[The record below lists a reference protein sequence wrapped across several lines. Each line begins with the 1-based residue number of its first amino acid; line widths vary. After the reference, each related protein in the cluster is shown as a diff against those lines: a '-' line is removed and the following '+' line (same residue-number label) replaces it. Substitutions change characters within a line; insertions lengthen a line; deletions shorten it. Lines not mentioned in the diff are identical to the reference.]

1 MSLRPAFPRRPAD
14 LGPRAILLLFV
25 LLFAI
30 VAIPV
35 ITHPVPPLSDYA
47 NHLARMHVIG
57 QGGRDPDLARFYSV
71 EWAIIP
77 NLMMDLVVP
86 VIDRFT
92 SVYAAGEIYTLGCFA
107 LITFGTLALNR
118 ALFGLWSATPL
129 LAFPLLYNGI
139 FLIGVMN
146 YIFGIGLALLALAA
160 WVSLRGRPL
169 RYAVSVAF
177 VVALFFC
184 HLVALGVYGIGLLA
198 FEIGRIWEHRGEPL
212 RPRLLSFCAAGLPF
226 LAAAPLLAMSPTL
239 GLSGENFWA
248 PQGKVA
254 GVEFIINVYYDV
266 VAFGLTGAVAIAG
279 VWALRHGLMRTAPLL
294 IPLLIVGALVYLAM
308 PRTAFATYMADQR
321 IPTALA
327 FMVLASVRVDLRS
340 RLVRRAFAVLLVLL
354 LCIRVAEVQMMWDRL
369 TTWTDGFRASVA
381 KISRGSRVL
390 VAYADPRGGGAPM
403 DLGLVHAACLA
414 MIEKGALVTTA
425 FTVPGKQILRAN
437 LPYRDFV
444 DTEDGFPP
452 TLEQLQ
458 VSADSPTPD
467 GPRYWDLWPKHFDYV
482 YVLYTEPG
490 DLNPDPERL
499 DLVAAGARFQLYKV
513 KPEAH

>member
-1 MSLRPAFPRRPAD
+1 
-14 LGPRAILLLFV
+14 
-25 LLFAI
+25 
-30 VAIPV
+30 
-35 ITHPVPPLSDYA
+35 
-47 NHLARMHVIG
+47 
-57 QGGRDPDLARFYSV
+57 
-71 EWAIIP
+71 
-77 NLMMDLVVP
+77 
-86 VIDRFT
+86 
-92 SVYAAGEIYTLGCFA
+92 
-107 LITFGTLALNR
+107 
-118 ALFGLWSATPL
+118 
-129 LAFPLLYNGI
+129 
-139 FLIGVMN
+139 
-146 YIFGIGLALLALAA
+146 
-160 WVSLRGRPL
+160 
-169 RYAVSVAF
+169 
-177 VVALFFC
+177 
-184 HLVALGVYGIGLLA
+184 
-198 FEIGRIWEHRGEPL
+198 
-212 RPRLLSFCAAGLPF
+212 
-226 LAAAPLLAMSPTL
+226 
-239 GLSGENFWA
+239 
-248 PQGKVA
+248 
-254 GVEFIINVYYDV
+254 
-266 VAFGLTGAVAIAG
+266 
-279 VWALRHGLMRTAPLL
+279 
-294 IPLLIVGALVYLAM
+294 M